1 MTKIKNKNYQRENRT
16 DGNHTRALLIKHAG
30 IMFAEH
36 GYQAISSKDICW
48 AASVTP
54 ASVNYHFGSKE
65 GLYHEVLMEAERV
78 ISSSASLEQLTSPSI
93 SAKDALAGFLYN
105 RFYDTIVHSGAW
117 QYQLLIREA
126 FMPSGVAEA
135 FEENVIRPR
144 FIIIKE
150 VVARHLGMVPEDP
163 KVQEALIACLTIS
176 SPWSVKPELLKKNM
190 PAIYSCSVEDQAK
203 RLTEFCMAGIATYI
217 KHDAKS

>member
-78 ISSSASLEQLTSPSI
+78 ISSSASFEQLTSPSI

-126 FMPSGVAEA
+126 FMPSKSRSIAA
-135 FEENVIRPR
+135 FVGDRHACASLYVGGYSSTTRPYS
-144 FIIIKE
+144 
-150 VVARHLGMVPEDP
+150 ARTPYG
-163 KVQEALIACLTIS
+163 T
-176 SPWSVKPELLKKNM
+176 
-190 PAIYSCSVEDQAK
+190 
-203 RLTEFCMAGIATYI
+203 
-217 KHDAKS
+217 

>member
-78 ISSSASLEQLTSPSI
+78 ISSSASFEQLTSPSL
-93 SAKDALAGFLYN
+93 SAKDALAGFYTTG
-105 RFYDTIVHSGAW
+105 FTI
-117 QYQLLIREA
+117 R
-126 FMPSGVAEA
+126 
-135 FEENVIRPR
+135 
-144 FIIIKE
+144 
-150 VVARHLGMVPEDP
+150 
-163 KVQEALIACLTIS
+163 
-176 SPWSVKPELLKKNM
+176 
-190 PAIYSCSVEDQAK
+190 
-203 RLTEFCMAGIATYI
+203 
-217 KHDAKS
+217 